1 MAVDKK
7 ISYEQARKKLYEVA
21 PKGHQ
26 LAYITPEEANLLKS
40 KGASGE
46 MTKAGIKSYRGIGAY
61 GGGDEGTSSGGGN
74 TGGGTQGGD
83 GAGKSIRDSGMV
95 TTSPNMGPAGAG
107 GMAPAEPPGNGN
119 YGGTRPTQNE
129 ILDTALNREITA
141 ANAEIKT
148 ESGPLTDGKGNLVAQ
163 GKKLKDFRDRVAADK
178 LKFDMLNMY
187 NPSLLAESTY
197 DPTLGLTQGLT
208 PAELVR
214 EYNEAVGNIQTDN
227 LGLLAGINPN
237 YSAGSSF
244 TSQELQNQTLAE
256 ALESGNILAS
266 EYAANIAAQQNVQ
279 DLMSSAQETTQTKPS
294 PFRNFMDFLQST
306 KDYFSETEPLDIAKD
321 AAVGTLNTFSN
332 PSITGS
338 LGLGLT
344 TAKALGNMMNFNP
357 TLDPITGELRSS
369 IFGDLGTSTYGALS
383 MESYKDAE
391 NMTPE
396 GFYRAAFVDPDTG
409 QLYDGTNFEA
419 LKSYTDAAGAS
430 LKPGMDLEQN
440 LRDQRQRDIEM
451 GGRSGPAEVATTGG
465 DTGTDGDTG
474 GDTEDL
480 SDQSIYNSLSDAEK
494 STADKML
501 DLGYDLGYA
510 ISYIKGKIGPD
521 GTVYVKPGALF

>member
-1 MAVDKK
+1 MA
-7 ISYEQARKKLYEVA
+7 I
-21 PKGHQ
+21 
-26 LAYITPEEANLLKS
+26 
-40 KGASGE
+40 
-46 MTKAGIKSYRGIGAY
+46 TKAITYPPRVGFRY
-61 GGGDEGTSSGGGN
+61 GSL
-74 TGGGTQGGD
+74 
-83 GAGKSIRDSGMV
+83 RDSGMV
-95 TTSPNMGPAGAG
+95 SGSKGYGPAGAG
-107 GMAPAEPPGNGN
+107 GQAMGPSGNQGNKQGGGGKQQPAPTQPAP
-119 YGGTRPTQNE
+119 TRPTQNE

-141 ANAEIKT
+141 AGAQITT
-148 ESGPLTDGKGNLVAQ
+148 ESGPLTDGKGNMIAQ
-163 GKKLKDFRDRVAADK
+163 GKKLQDFRDKVAADK

-244 TSQELQNQTLAE
+244 TSQELQNQTLEE

-279 DLMSSAQETTQTKPS
+279 DLMSSAQEATQTKPS

-344 TAKALGNMMNFNP
+344 GIKTLGNIMNFNP
-357 TLDPITGELRSS
+357 TLDPITGEPRSS

-383 MESYKDAE
+383 MESYEDAE

-430 LKPGMDLEQN
+430 LKPGMDLAQN

-474 GDTEDL
+474 DDTEDL